1 MIRILMVFLLSALA
15 MPGLAQTI
23 DKLGPG
29 DTVHITVFQQPDM
42 TTDSRV
48 TEAGTI
54 AVALVGSVK
63 VDGLTTAEA
72 AEAITEALKKGE
84 FLKNP
89 KVTVA
94 LTTVRSRQ
102 VSVLGLVVRPGL
114 YPLEAASVKMPQII
128 AAAGGIAAGGSETVT
143 VMRAGKPLRV
153 ASLSK
158 DFELQGGDTV
168 YVDRAPVFYI
178 YGEVVRAGTFTVT
191 DGMNVMQA
199 IAMGGGITP
208 RGSESR
214 IKLRRANKEGK
225 VLEYDVSPTERVYPN
240 DVIYVRESIF

>member
-1 MIRILMVFLLSALA
+1 
-15 MPGLAQTI
+15 
-23 DKLGPG
+23 
-29 DTVHITVFQQPDM
+29 
-42 TTDSRV
+42 
-48 TEAGTI
+48 
-54 AVALVGSVK
+54 
-63 VDGLTTAEA
+63 
-72 AEAITEALKKGE
+72 
-84 FLKNP
+84 
-89 KVTVA
+89 
-94 LTTVRSRQ
+94 
-102 VSVLGLVVRPGL
+102 
-114 YPLEAASVKMPQII
+114 
-128 AAAGGIAAGGSETVT
+128 
-143 VMRAGKPLRV
+143 MRAGKPLRV